1 MPPGPCNK
9 RTHHSSTDII
19 ITVVN
24 AIAEGLNGSCWQL
37 VSGGRTDGDLSEDD
51 LSLLRQWVNP
61 AYLTP
66 KAWSKI
72 QSKMEGDGSVQLQ
85 KFLKADVADQVGG
98 GCTGTA

>member
-1 MPPGPCNK
+1 
-9 RTHHSSTDII
+9 
-19 ITVVN
+19 V
-24 AIAEGLNGSCWQL
+24 A
-37 VSGGRTDGDLSEDD
+37 GGRTDADLSEDD

-61 AYLTP
+61 AYLAP

-85 KFLKADVADQVGG
+85 KFLKADVAEQVGG